1 MDTDVLKKRLARE
14 KIARRQA
21 ESLLETKS
29 RDLYLAS
36 EQVSK
41 SAQLIKAQSQQLQAV
56 LDHAMASIFLVDEK
70 DQIIRANRVAELT
83 FEMSKE
89 EMLGTDFFE
98 LFSPETRDAAH
109 GYDAVSELHQELNT
123 SDKSIESVGQRKSG
137 ATFPM
142 ELSITQLDMDGST
155 FTVWIL
161 KDVSARKEAEER
173 RAKLEQELSQAQK
186 LESLGTLASGIAH
199 EINTPVQYV
208 SDNGHFL
215 KDAFTDL
222 MKVLEAQETLLKAA
236 EAAGVL
242 GDEIA
247 TVKACQEDADIDF
260 LKEEV
265 PTSIAQGLD
274 GVARISKIVTAI
286 KEFSHP
292 GTAEKSLVDLNKA
305 IDTTLTVARNE
316 WKYIAE
322 VETKFADSLPM
333 VPCLPGEL
341 NQVILNM
348 VINAAHAIE
357 SLNKEDLGKITI
369 ETLQRGDMAEIRISD
384 TGCGISEEHRKQ
396 IFDPFFTTKG
406 VGKGTGQGLS
416 IAYSS
421 ITQKHDGTISVES
434 EVGVG
439 TTFIIHLPV
448 GEAETLKEAV

>member
-1 MDTDVLKKRLARE
+1 MDTEVLQKRLARE

-29 RDLYLAS
+29 RDLFLAS

-56 LDHAMASIFLVDEK
+56 LDHAMAAIFLVDEGNK
-70 DQIIRANRVAELT
+70 IVRANRVAELT
-83 FEMSKE
+83 FEMSKDE
-89 EMLGTDFFE
+89 LLAMSFFD
-98 LFSPETRDAAH
+98 LFSAETREAAR
-109 GYDAVSELHQELNT
+109 GYDAVAVLNQETDT
-123 SDKSIESVGQRKSG
+123 SDKSIESTGQRKNG

-142 ELSITQLDMDGST
+142 ELAITQVDLDGSK
-155 FTVWIL
+155 FTVWIC

-215 KDAFTDL
+215 KDAFADL
-222 MKVLEAQETLLKAA
+222 MKVVDAQNALLKAA
-236 EAAGVL
+236 EAAGAL

-247 TVKACQEDADIDF
+247 RVSEAQEEADLDF

-265 PTSIAQGLD
+265 PNSIAQALD

-322 VETKFADSLPM
+322 VETDFDENLPQ
-333 VPCLPGEL
+333 VPCLPGEF
-341 NQVILNM
+341 NQAILNM

-357 SLNKEDLGKITI
+357 SVKGEELGKITI
-369 ETLQRGDMAEIRISD
+369 KTSQRSGMAEIRIIDS
-384 TGCGISEEHRKQ
+384 GCGISEEHQKQ

-416 IAYSS
+416 IAYGS
-421 ITQKHDGTISVES
+421 ITQKHNGSITVES
-434 EVGVG
+434 KVGVG
-439 TTFIIHLPV
+439 TTFIIQLPIE
-448 GEAETLKEAV
+448 GADGLKEAV